1 MKIVFMGTPE
11 FAKVALEALVQAGHE
26 IPLVITQPDK
36 PKGRKYTLTPSEV
49 KEYALSVGLRVETP
63 ASMRTA
69 EAEEL
74 LRSVEADLFM
84 VAAYGKILPK
94 NILDIPPMGCICIH
108 ASLLP
113 AWRGAAPIQR
123 AVMNGD
129 TEGGISMMYMDEGID
144 TGDII
149 LQKKISITDGRNAGG
164 YHAAMAAMGARAALE
179 YLDMAAEGDVPRVKQ
194 PQEGSYAEKITGE
207 DLYVSFEETALQTHN
222 RIRGLAPV
230 PSAYCTLEGKR
241 VKLHES
247 RVGCGKGVP
256 GEVLSAGKN
265 GIEVAC
271 KEGSVFIT
279 SLQPEGKKRMDA
291 ASFLNGLQN
300 KEGFRFNG

>member
-11 FAKVALEALVQAGHE
+11 FAKVALESLVNAGYE

-36 PKGRKYTLTPSEV
+36 PKGRKYVLTPSEV

-63 ASMRTA
+63 ASMRTPEA
-69 EAEEL
+69 EAL
-74 LRSVEADLFM
+74 LRSAEADVFM

-94 NILDIPPMGCICIH
+94 NILDIPSMGCICIH

-129 TEGGISMMYMDEGID
+129 KVGGISMMYMDEGID

-149 LQKKISITDGRNAGG
+149 LQKSIFIDDSMTAGE
-164 YHAAMAAMGARAALE
+164 YHDKMATLGAEAALE
-179 YLDMAAEGDVPRVKQ
+179 YLAMAENGQVPRQKQ
-194 PQEGSYAEKITGE
+194 PKDGSYAEKITGE
-207 DLYVSFEETALQTHN
+207 DLYVSFEETAEQTHN
-222 RIRGLAPV
+222 RIRGLAPM
-230 PSAYCTLEGKR
+230 PSAYCTMDGKR

-247 RVGCGKGVP
+247 HVAQGKGVP
-256 GEVLSAGKN
+256 GTVLSTGKN
-265 GIEVAC
+265 GIEIAC
-271 KEGSVFIT
+271 MEGSVVIT
-279 SLQPEGKKRMDA
+279 ALQPEGKKRMDA
-291 ASFLNGLQN
+291 ASFLNGIQL
-300 KEGFRFNG
+300 KEGFRLNV

>member
-11 FAKVALEALVQAGHE
+11 FAKTALQALVEAGHE

-36 PKGRKYTLTPSEV
+36 PKGRKYVMTPSEV
-49 KEYALSVGLRVETP
+49 KVYALDAGLRVETP
-63 ASMRTA
+63 ASMRTP

-74 LRSVEADLFM
+74 LRQVNADVFI

-94 NILDIPPMGCICIH
+94 NILDLPPLGCICIH

-129 TEGGISMMYMDEGID
+129 SVGGVTMMYMDEGID

-149 LQKKISITDGRNAGG
+149 LQKRIDISPTMTAGD
-164 YHAAMAAMGARAALE
+164 YHDEMARLGAEAVLD
-179 YLDMAAEGDVPRVKQ
+179 YLRLAEIGSVPRMK
-194 PQEGSYAEKITGE
+194 QEGHSCYAEKITGE
-207 DLYVSFEETALQTHN
+207 DLLVSFEETAIQTHN
-222 RIRGLAPV
+222 RIRGLAPA
-230 PSAYCTLEGKR
+230 PCAYCVLDGKR
-241 VKLHES
+241 VKLHAS
-247 RVGCGKGVP
+247 QPASGKGEP
-256 GEVLSAGKN
+256 GQILRADKT

-271 KEGSVFIT
+271 KEGSVILKT
-279 SLQPEGKKRMDA
+279 LQPEGKKPMDA
-291 ASFLNGLQN
+291 ASFANGIRNL
-300 KEGFRFNG
+300 EGLRFNG